1 MTRAE
6 FEQAYQTIVPAY
18 GYRERLS
25 VGIFTIPA
33 FSACPDIDHG
43 FSARTGGISTGCYS
57 SLNLS
62 FTRPEQREL
71 VEENY
76 RIFCRAA
83 EIPIESMVM
92 DTYEH
97 GTTVLCVNRWDCG
110 RGYDRPSLPFCD
122 GLVTDDPEVTLITGH
137 ADCMAFY
144 FFDPKK
150 RAIGLCHAGW
160 RGALDRIGREMIK
173 TMRVA
178 CGCDPKDILCGV
190 GPSICKD
197 CFEVGD
203 DVADAFEAA
212 FPQCDLRDVNA
223 RGKATID
230 LWKVAAAQFMECGVT
245 PDHIHLMGVCTFED
259 ERLYSHRR
267 DKGHTGGMA
276 AYLRLLNPV
285 KNEEIR

>member
-1 MTRAE
+1 MTRTE
-6 FEQAYQTIVPAY
+6 FEQAYRTIVPAY
-18 GYRERLS
+18 GYRERIG

-33 FSACPDIDHG
+33 FSACPGIDHG
-43 FSARTGGISTGCYS
+43 FSARTGGVSSGCYS

-83 EIPIESMVM
+83 EIPLESMVM

-144 FFDPKK
+144 FYDPEK

-160 RGALDRIGREMIK
+160 RGALDRIGREVIK
-173 TMRVA
+173 TMQTA
-178 CGCDPKDILCGV
+178 CGSDPKDILCGV
-190 GPSICKD
+190 GPSICKN

-203 DVADAFEAA
+203 DVASAFESA
-212 FPQCDLRDVNA
+212 FPQCDLIGENA
-223 RGKATID
+223 RGKATVD
-230 LWKVAAAQFMECGVT
+230 LWKVAAAQFLECGAV
-245 PDHIHLMGVCTFED
+245 PEHIHLMGVCTFED
-259 ERLYSHRR
+259 DRLYSHRR

-276 AYLRLLNPV
+276 AYLRLLKTP
-285 KNEEIR
+285 IDA

>member
-1 MTRAE
+1 MTRTE
-6 FEQAYQTIVPAY
+6 FEQAYRTIVPAY
-18 GYRERLS
+18 GYRERIG

-33 FSACPDIDHG
+33 FSACPGIDHG
-43 FSARTGGISTGCYS
+43 FSARTGGVSSGCYS

-83 EIPIESMVM
+83 EIPLESMVM

-144 FFDPKK
+144 FYDPEK

-160 RGALDRIGREMIK
+160 RGALDRIGTEVIK
-173 TMRVA
+173 TMQTA
-178 CGCDPKDILCGV
+178 CGSDPKDILCGV
-190 GPSICKD
+190 GPSICRN

-203 DVADAFEAA
+203 DVASAFESA
-212 FPQCDLRDVNA
+212 FPQCDLIGENA
-223 RGKATID
+223 RGKATVD
-230 LWKVAAAQFMECGVT
+230 LWKVAAAQFLECGAV
-245 PDHIHLMGVCTFED
+245 PEHIHLMGVCTFED
-259 ERLYSHRR
+259 DRLYSHRR

-276 AYLRLLNPV
+276 AYLRLLKTP
-285 KNEEIR
+285 IDA

>member
-1 MTRAE
+1 MTRTE
-6 FEQAYQTIVPAY
+6 FEQAYRTIVPAY
-18 GYRERLS
+18 GYRERIG

-33 FSACPDIDHG
+33 FSACPGIDHG
-43 FSARTGGISTGCYS
+43 FSARTGGVSSGCYS

-83 EIPIESMVM
+83 EIPLESMVM

-144 FFDPKK
+144 FYDPEK

-160 RGALDRIGREMIK
+160 RGALDRIGREVIK
-173 TMRVA
+173 TMQTA
-178 CGCDPKDILCGV
+178 CGSDPKDILCGV
-190 GPSICKD
+190 GPSICRN

-203 DVADAFEAA
+203 DVASAFESA
-212 FPQCDLRDVNA
+212 FPQCDLIGVNA
-223 RGKATID
+223 RGKATVD
-230 LWKVAAAQFMECGVT
+230 LWKVAAAQFMECGAV
-245 PDHIHLMGVCTFED
+245 PEHIHLMGVCTFED
-259 ERLYSHRR
+259 DRLYSHRR

-276 AYLRLLNPV
+276 AYLRLLKTP
-285 KNEEIR
+285 IDA